1 MEVAYTVKESLDQG
15 ETLRMALTSVGIAA
29 NTVERYS
36 SMLQEML
43 QQVLPIA
50 QRIHKFSKGGPDS
63 GFRLRTRCSSR
74 KLKGLS
80 QLRKSLHRVANTE
93 TLKLQAKK
101 QAMIC
106 VILYK
111 QS

>member
-1 MEVAYTVKESLDQG
+1 VAYTVKESLDQG

-50 QRIHKFSKGGPDS
+50 QRIYKFSKGGPDS
-63 GFRLRTRCSSR
+63 GFRLRTRCTSR
-74 KLKGLS
+74 KLEGLS
-80 QLRKSLHRVANTE
+80 QLRKSLHRVAMQHRDT
-93 TLKLQAKK
+93 
-101 QAMIC
+101 
-106 VILYK
+106 
-111 QS
+111 